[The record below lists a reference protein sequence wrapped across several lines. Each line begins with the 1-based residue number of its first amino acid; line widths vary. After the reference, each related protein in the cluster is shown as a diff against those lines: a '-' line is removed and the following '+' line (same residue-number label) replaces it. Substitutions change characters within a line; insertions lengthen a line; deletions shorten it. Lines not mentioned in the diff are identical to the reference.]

1 MELGVHFIDF
11 LPGDSSPH
19 SPTCG
24 PPGRRPQKS
33 SRTRSPCCTAIA
45 TPRDAIQP
53 RSANTAAGLFKDTF
67 DDLDGYL
74 RTAERYAVHVDLIN
88 VGPLPDNPD
97 PVGVVPPPWRRAHT
111 QTRANR
117 LKGTVM
123 RVLRAT
129 MIAVGIIQILT
140 GAIFLVSPAR
150 YAELLH
156 LQPAGP
162 AWVNRLLAM
171 CGARFVGYG
180 IGMFVAARA
189 PWRNRVWIDTMI
201 AIQVVDFIAIAGYLA
216 DGVASPRQFRWSC
229 CHCCGSHSSDGA
241 ARGHTPRPAHRR
253 RPSRQ
258 PRMGI

>member
-1 MELGVHFIDF
+1 
-11 LPGDSSPH
+11 
-19 SPTCG
+19 
-24 PPGRRPQKS
+24 
-33 SRTRSPCCTAIA
+33 
-45 TPRDAIQP
+45 
-53 RSANTAAGLFKDTF
+53 
-67 DDLDGYL
+67 
-74 RTAERYAVHVDLIN
+74 
-88 VGPLPDNPD
+88 
-97 PVGVVPPPWRRAHT
+97 
-111 QTRANR
+111 
-117 LKGTVM
+117 M

-129 MIAVGIIQILT
+129 MITVGIIQILT

-216 DGVASPRQFRWSC
+216 DGVASLRQFPVVVLPLLWIALLGWGRTRA
-229 CHCCGSHSSDGA
+229 HAAVLASSPPESATVDG
-241 ARGHTPRPAHRR
+241 
-253 RPSRQ
+253 
-258 PRMGI
+258 GI

>member
-1 MELGVHFIDF
+1 VWNNRAQTAEELTHEIAVLHR
-11 LPGDSSPH
+11 H
-19 SPTCG
+19 CNTA
-24 PPGRRPQKS
+24 GRDPAQIR
-33 SRTRSPCCTAIA
+33 
-45 TPRDAIQP
+45 
-53 RSANTAAGLFKDTF
+53 NTAAGLFKDTF

-117 LKGTVM
+117 LKGTGM

-156 LQPAGP
+156 LQPSGP

-189 PWRNRVWIDTMI
+189 PWRNRVWIGTMI

-216 DGVASPRQFRWSC
+216 DGVASPRQFPVVVLPLLWIALLG
-229 CHCCGSHSSDGA
+229 CGRTRAHAAVRASSPPESATADGA
-241 ARGHTPRPAHRR
+241 SDANS
-253 RPSRQ
+253 RPSR
-258 PRMGI
+258 GS